1 MPPPIPC
8 PTPTSLALG
17 WACKNGIIG
26 DSKVMGKEKEGG
38 AEVGLLWRSGGGI
51 RLAAFSQ
58 VSI

>member
-1 MPPPIPC
+1 M
-8 PTPTSLALG
+8 
-17 WACKNGIIG
+17 
-26 DSKVMGKEKEGG
+26 MGKEKEGG